1 MNRITH
7 AKINGRARV
16 NLKLILDNCN
26 VIVIIIV
33 IVRIIGRSTKHAK
46 LLARIFFLN
55 FCNSTFLICLY

>member
-1 MNRITH
+1 MNRIIH

-33 IVRIIGRSTKHAK
+33 IV
-46 LLARIFFLN
+46 
-55 FCNSTFLICLY
+55 

>member
-33 IVRIIGRSTKHAK
+33 IV
-46 LLARIFFLN
+46 
-55 FCNSTFLICLY
+55 